1 MAKSAFHW
9 GHLKLQKKLTRH
21 ILKQKESYMNSAQSN
36 DVNRC
41 LLCKRILK
49 NRYSIANKYGPDCL
63 RRAVKAGTAPLDA
76 LDELKAWQRTN
87 KRTAKRNAD
96 QATQTKCSN
105 TADLFEQLKAAALDD
120 LNKAIT
126 ACQSVG
132 ITVTLNIE
140 EL

>member
-1 MAKSAFHW
+1 
-9 GHLKLQKKLTRH
+9 
-21 ILKQKESYMNSAQSN
+21 MNSAQSN

-63 RRAVKAGTAPLDA
+63 RRAVKAGTAPLEA
-76 LDELKAWQRTN
+76 LAELKEWQRTN
-87 KRTAKRNAD
+87 KRPARQKAD
-96 QATQTKCSN
+96 PATPTKCTS

-120 LNKAIT
+120 LNKAVT